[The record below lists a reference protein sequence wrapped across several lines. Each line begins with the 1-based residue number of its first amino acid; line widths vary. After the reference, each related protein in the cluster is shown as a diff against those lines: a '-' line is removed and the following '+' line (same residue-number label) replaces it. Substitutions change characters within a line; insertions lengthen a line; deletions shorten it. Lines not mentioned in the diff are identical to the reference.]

1 MADTRHWSY
10 KGGQDKRIA
19 QLERQGLGAERI
31 HRTLVEEYGKS
42 AVSRTTVIRRLAD
55 IRKQRA
61 RLDRMKEE
69 QYLAFL
75 KEFYKQHPEIIPQFK
90 EHASPK
96 MLELLG
102 LD

>member
-1 MADTRHWSY
+1 MEHFNRRVAKEQDRIISDMER
-10 KGGQDKRIA
+10 GGF
-19 QLERQGLGAERI
+19 GAVRI
-31 HRTLVEEYGKS
+31 HRRLVEQFGKAALS
-42 AVSRTTVIRRLAD
+42 QPTVSRRLTE